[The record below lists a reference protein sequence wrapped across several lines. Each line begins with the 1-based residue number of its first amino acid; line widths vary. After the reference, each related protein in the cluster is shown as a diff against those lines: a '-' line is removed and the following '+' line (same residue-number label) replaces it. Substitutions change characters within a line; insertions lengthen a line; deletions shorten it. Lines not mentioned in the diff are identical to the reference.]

1 MINEIDIFKALGEEN
16 RFRAVALL
24 VKSKRELCA
33 CELIAAMEKPQYTVS
48 KSMGTL
54 VSAGIV
60 EERRDGKMMFYRLRT
75 EDSVVSSVVS
85 TVSIITGG
93 KDYQWK
99 ADFSRLPVCAS
110 SAAACR
116 G

>member
-1 MINEIDIFKALGEEN
+1 MINAVDIFKSLGEEN
-16 RFRAVALL
+16 RLRAVALL
-24 VKSKRELCA
+24 VNAKRELCA

-60 EERRDGKMMFYRLRT
+60 EERREGKMMFYRLRT
-75 EDSVVSSVVS
+75 EDGVVASLVS
-85 TVSIITGG
+85 AVEIMISQ
-93 KDYQWK
+93 KDYPWK
-99 ADFSRLPVCAS
+99 GDFSRLPSCA
-110 SAAACR
+110 AAACR

>member
-1 MINEIDIFKALGEEN
+1 MMNEIDIFKALGEEN

-24 VKSKRELCA
+24 VKSTRELCA

-48 KSMGTL
+48 KSMGVL

-60 EERRDGKMMFYRLRT
+60 EERREGKMMFYRLRS
-75 EDSVVSSVVS
+75 EDRVVASLVS
-85 TVSIITGG
+85 TVEIIISL
-93 KDYQWK
+93 KDYQWE
-99 ADFSRLPVCAS
+99 ADFSRLPACAS
-110 SAAACR
+110 GSSACR

>member
-48 KSMGTL
+48 KSMGCL
-54 VSAGIV
+54 VAAGFV
-60 EERRDGKMMFYRLRT
+60 EERRDGKMMFYRLRA
-75 EDSVVSSVVS
+75 EDSVVASLVS
-85 TVSIITGG
+85 TVSIIIGQ
-93 KDYQWK
+93 KEYQWK
-99 ADFSRLPVCAS
+99 ADFSRLPSCAAS
-110 SAAACR
+110 ACR

>member
-1 MINEIDIFKALGEEN
+1 MNDSIDIFKALGEEN
-16 RFRAVALL
+16 RLRAIALI

-60 EERRDGKMMFYRLRT
+60 EERREGKMMFYRLRT
-75 EDSVVSSVVS
+75 EDCVVSSILT
-85 TVSIITGG
+85 TVSIITDRE
-93 KDYQWK
+93 DYPWR

-110 SAAACR
+110 SASACK

>member
-24 VKSKRELCA
+24 VKSERELCA

-60 EERRDGKMMFYRLRT
+60 EERREGKMMFYRLRT
-75 EDSVVSSVVS
+75 EDSVVSSVLSSVS
-85 TVSIITGG
+85 LMTEGT
-93 KDYQWK
+93 DYQWK
-99 ADFSRLPVCAS
+99 TDFSRLPVCAS
-110 SAAACR
+110 STSACK